1 MHKDNLN
8 PHKSSAVQGLID
20 LMAVGFKVDTIKA
33 LIEELNSSTASN
45 MRKSAQEI
53 WDKRAYS
60 DESIKWAQLSILD
73 GLMTLSA
80 PAIKILMFFGLYSG
94 QTGYMKINYPTIVKL
109 TGMTDKAIKKAIDE
123 LIDCG
128 CIRYEVAP
136 RGSRTPVYQV
146 NQGVINIG
154 RKSGIFE
161 KSKTIK
167 DKDYILTKT
176 LEEDGLEKHI
186 VQDKRIDTLVDGTK
200 LIYTEL
206 SLDLTKDEYK
216 SLTEESKKF
225 EDRKK
230 PSDAGT
236 SKDFN
241 DSYTFFNQSND
252 NPEHLNSQG
261 LVDETTPE

>member
-8 PHKSSAVQGLID
+8 PHKSSAIQGLID

-33 LIEELNSSTASN
+33 LIEELNSSTASD
-45 MRKSAQEI
+45 MRRSAQEI

-60 DESIKWAQLSILD
+60 DDTIKWAQLSILD

-80 PAIKILMFFGLYSG
+80 PALKILMFFGLYSG
-94 QTGYMKINYPTIVKL
+94 QTGFVKINYPTIKKI
-109 TGMTDKAIKKAIDE
+109 TGMTNTAIQKAIKE
-123 LIDCG
+123 LIACG
-128 CIRYEVAP
+128 CVRYEVTP
-136 RGSRTPVYQV
+136 KGSRTPIYQV

-154 RKSGIFE
+154 RKNGVFK

-167 DKDYILTKT
+167 DKDYILTRT
-176 LEEDGLEKHI
+176 LEEDGFENRIIQH
-186 VQDKRIDTLVDGTK
+186 KRIDTLVDGTK

-206 SLDLTKDEYK
+206 SLDLTKQEYK

-241 DSYTFFNQSND
+241 DSYTFFNQLND